1 MADIRLV
8 VSDID
13 GTLVDKTETI
23 PQALIDAVHRC
34 REAGITFALA
44 TGRTAELAAP
54 FVKALNIDAPCI
66 EGNGAF
72 IRRGDVCLVE
82 HGFSVAP
89 VREILKR
96 ADALSMTVTLADTS
110 RERAVRETDYVR
122 YHQAMGGRFRELLPF
137 SSIDWENDRFQKVM
151 IMDERRSGQIEE
163 IRDLLKPYAGLYWI
177 TTFSDKA
184 VELGPRDCNKATG
197 VRDLTK
203 ILGIGMENVM
213 ACGDYR
219 NDLEMLQQ
227 AGCGVAVDNAL
238 PEVKAVADYVA
249 TKPYALGVVEALQR
263 ICHL

>member
-1 MADIRLV
+1 MADIKLV

-54 FVKALNIDAPCI
+54 FVKALDIDAPCI

-122 YHQAMGGRFRELLPF
+122 YPASLIKGASARGR
-137 SSIDWENDRFQKVM
+137 K
-151 IMDERRSGQIEE
+151 
-163 IRDLLKPYAGLYWI
+163 
-177 TTFSDKA
+177 
-184 VELGPRDCNKATG
+184 G
-197 VRDLTK
+197 VRHGK
-203 ILGIGMENVM
+203 MESSCNASGIT
-213 ACGDYR
+213 
-219 NDLEMLQQ
+219 L
-227 AGCGVAVDNAL
+227 
-238 PEVKAVADYVA
+238 
-249 TKPYALGVVEALQR
+249 
-263 ICHL
+263 